1 MLICKTIATG
11 SSGNSYA
18 LMKDNEIF
26 LLDLGVNAKVIKKAI
41 DFRISDVVG
50 AVATH
55 SHLDHSKAVKD
66 FENMGIPVFKPY
78 EIKTNT
84 QNKWLG
90 SFQITTFDLPHN
102 GTENRGFFI
111 RTLDNERILYL
122 TDFEYCRYR
131 FTEQKVNHIMIE
143 CNYQKELV
151 ERDLP
156 NYEHKI
162 RGHASLE
169 TCKNFITANKTN
181 ALRTVV
187 LCHMG
192 QETTVA
198 EECLAE
204 VQSVCGAGVKC
215 VVAAAGETVGLSQYP
230 F

>member
-1 MLICKTIATG
+1 
-11 SSGNSYA
+11 
-18 LMKDNEIF
+18 
-26 LLDLGVNAKVIKKAI
+26 
-41 DFRISDVVG
+41 
-50 AVATH
+50 
-55 SHLDHSKAVKD
+55 
-66 FENMGIPVFKPY
+66 MGIPVFKPY

-111 RTLDNERILYL
+111 QTLDNQRILYL

-131 FTEQKVNHIMIE
+131 FTEQKVNHILIE

-162 RGHASLE
+162 RGHCSLE
-169 TCKNFITANKTN
+169 TCKSFIESNKTN
-181 ALRTVV
+181 ALRTVI
-187 LCHMG
+187 LCHMSG
-192 QETTVA
+192 DSCNA
-198 EECLAE
+198 EECLSE
-204 VQSVCGAGVKC
+204 VQNVVGEGVNI
-215 VVAAAGETVGLSQYP
+215 VVARKGLEVELSKYP

>member
-1 MLICKTIATG
+1 METLV
-11 SSGNSYA
+11 
-18 LMKDNEIF
+18 
-26 LLDLGVNAKVIKKAI
+26 LDCGLPIREIKKGL
-41 DFRISDVVG
+41 DWDISKVVG
-50 AVATH
+50 VLCTH
-55 SHLDHSKAVKD
+55 IHSDHSKAVKD

-84 QNKWLG
+84 QNKWFG

-122 TDFEYCRYR
+122 TDFEYCRYI
-131 FTEQKVNHIMIE
+131 FTEQKVNHILIE

-151 ERDLP
+151 ERDFP

-162 RGHASLE
+162 RGHCSLE
-169 TCKNFITANKTN
+169 TCKSFIAANKTN
-181 ALRTVV
+181 ALRTVI

-192 QETTVA
+192 SETTIA

-204 VQSVCGAGVKC
+204 VQKVVGEGVKC
-215 VVAAAGETVGLSQYP
+215 VCAAAGETVELNLYP